1 MISKTNLIRINLS
14 KRNLFYNIIKLLVL
28 PIYRSKVVT
37 KWTENGG
44 VLLLGYEMFR
54 LLTTSRNT
62 RSRKKKKKPTV
73 SQPIDVDEEDRK
85 SNLHKGLIH
94 ILNIKKNQL

>member
-1 MISKTNLIRINLS
+1 M
-14 KRNLFYNIIKLLVL
+14 
-28 PIYRSKVVT
+28 T

-85 SNLHKGLIH
+85 SNLHKGLIY
-94 ILNIKKNQL
+94 ILSIKKNQL